1 MQRRR
6 EEPELTW
13 ERSRGTLRNE
23 VRSGM
28 DWIAEFDLAT
38 GWPP

>member
-13 ERSRGTLRNE
+13 ERSRGTLCNHTLIQRE
-23 VRSGM
+23 S
-28 DWIAEFDLAT
+28 IAEFDLVT